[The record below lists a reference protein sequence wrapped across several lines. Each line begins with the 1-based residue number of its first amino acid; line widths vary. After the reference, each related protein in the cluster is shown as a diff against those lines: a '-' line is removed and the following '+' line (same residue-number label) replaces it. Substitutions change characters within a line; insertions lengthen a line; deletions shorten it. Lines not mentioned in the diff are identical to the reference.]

1 MSTDHPDFDALGKD
15 GRRRGNKYQ
24 AGPIKDG
31 LNEFYLDAIKGMPSM
46 REALGVL
53 IAEVNEKGATAL
65 QSLER
70 EIMMQMVLVKMSFE
84 DLGRIPETDLRARKS
99 HRREVSEQLEKLRE
113 LKETNAEFYYGSK
126 YAVRLDQVHD
136 FLKVVMQIILSNVRD
151 PQVLR
156 KIAGQIDQLSKTSFK
171 SDVTRI
177 ANTIEVQNV
186 AKDNEGDMGVDK
198 AVAVGNSGGNTADR
212 GPDSDAGVPLSDEGA
227 SAENKGDRP
236 TTEQG

>member
-70 EIMMQMVLVKMSFE
+70 EIMMQMVLVKMSVE
-84 DLGRIPETDLRARKS
+84 DLGKIPETDLRNRKS
-99 HRREVSEQLEKLRE
+99 HRREISDHLEKLKE
-113 LKETNAEFYYGSK
+113 LKEANAEFYYGSK

-151 PQVLR
+151 PQILR

-177 ANTIEVQNV
+177 ANTIEVQNGE
-186 AKDNEGDMGVDK
+186 KNTEGNTGVVE
-198 AVAVGNSGGNTADR
+198 AVAVGDGGRDTAAR
-212 GPDSDAGVPLSDEGA
+212 GPDTDAGVPLPTERAGTEDQSGGPE
-227 SAENKGDRP
+227 AE
-236 TTEQG
+236 QS